1 MFELVFLGTSASAPS
16 IHRGLSAQVVLHN
29 EYRFLIDC
37 GEGTQR
43 QLLKSGLGFKRL
55 DKILITHGHLDHI
68 LGLGGLAST
77 FSRWE
82 AMDKVEI
89 YAGSWAMDRVKDLL
103 LGVVLRGAK
112 PSLRIDFIE
121 LKPGVIMEDKR
132 FQLRAFSVSHRGP
145 DCFGFAFEE
154 KAHRPF
160 LVEKAEAL
168 GVQAGPERRLL
179 VGGESITLA
188 DGRVVT
194 PDEVL
199 GDPVPGAKLIFVGD
213 AGRTDNLVNEVRDAD
228 GLVIEATYL
237 DVEADMAHKFGHL
250 TAGQAARLAIEA
262 GVRELHLTHISRR
275 YREPEVLA
283 EAQAIFPNVNVARDF
298 DRIKIVKRK

>member
-1 MFELVFLGTSASAPS
+1 VFELIFLGTSASAPS
-16 IHRGLSAQVVLHN
+16 IHRGLPAQVVLHN

-82 AMDKVEI
+82 AISHMEI
-89 YAGSWAMDRVKDLL
+89 YAGPWALERIQDLL
-103 LGVVLRGAK
+103 LGVVLRGAN
-112 PSLRIDFIE
+112 PPLRIDFIQLE
-121 LKPGVIMEDKR
+121 PGVIMEDDKFR
-132 FQLRAFSVSHRGP
+132 LRAFPVSHRGA

-168 GVQAGPERRLL
+168 GMPAGPQRKDL
-179 VGGESITLA
+179 VNGQAITLD
-188 DGRVVT
+188 DGRIVT

-199 GDPVPGAKLIFVGD
+199 GDPVPGARLIFVGD
-213 AGRTDNLVNEVRDAD
+213 AGRTDNLVNEAREADA
-228 GLVIEATYL
+228 LVIEATYL
-237 DVEADMAHKFGHL
+237 EVEADMARQFGHL
-250 TAGQAARLAIEA
+250 TAAQAARLAAEA
-262 GVRELHLTHISRR
+262 GVRGLYLTHISRR
-275 YREPEVLA
+275 YRESQVLA
-283 EAQAIFPNVNVARDF
+283 EAQAIFPDAQVARDF
-298 DRIKIVKRK
+298 DRVKVVKQK